1 MRVIQPVVKKTVRFS
16 YPLVYFYR
24 LIRKAETGLLR
35 YRFFVTKC
43 VTPVKTIVDLG
54 LLPEMVTDL
63 IIVEVVVETGQVEQV
78 LLTAVLA
85 MWEEIVIVFT
95 EVIRFKKI

>member
-1 MRVIQPVVKKTVRFS
+1 
-16 YPLVYFYR
+16 
-24 LIRKAETGLLR
+24 
-35 YRFFVTKC
+35 
-43 VTPVKTIVDLG
+43 
-54 LLPEMVTDL
+54 MVTDL